1 MTPGVT
7 PGVTQGVTSGARVVR
22 RLLARFGLLLL
33 LAAPTPAGAVDVS
46 NLASVEDDPCFQ
58 QTHQRVLDSQLRAIE
73 SQIVAACTDARGNP
87 TDAMAL
93 LTERAKAPPWLPPAS
108 GGMDATAVLLA
119 ALVQLAIL
127 AALLGVDVGYAA
139 RALGVSALGVGASGV
154 ALPAA
159 AVPVIVA
166 VRALAAGLLTALA
179 ALPGLTVLAALGLL
193 AFAVRTCRW
202 RGPQPPAASPA
213 EPAGRLAVGVG
224 VLGTDLLANLPVSL
238 GIAVASRGSLVLAVA
253 GVLAAAGAARL
264 LHPALARRLLLRP
277 VLARAAGALIAAV
290 AGLAALSDP
299 GLAALGAMP
308 VPLLLAV
315 PACLAVLA
323 LIAGRRPAL
332 RGPRPSL

>member
-1 MTPGVT
+1 MTLGMTPGAQA
-7 PGVTQGVTSGARVVR
+7 GR
-22 RLLARFGLLLL
+22 RLLARSGLLLL
-33 LAAPTPAGAVDVS
+33 LAAPTPASAVDVS

-73 SQIVAACTDARGNP
+73 SQIVAACTDAHGNP

-108 GGMDATAVLLA
+108 GGMDAAAVLLA
-119 ALVQLAIL
+119 ALAQLAIL
-127 AALLGVDVGYAA
+127 AVLLGVDASYAV
-139 RALGVSALGVGASGV
+139 RALGVGALGV
-154 ALPAA
+154 TLPAA

-166 VRALAAGLLTALA
+166 VRGLAAVLLTALA

-202 RGPQPPAASPA
+202 RGPQLPATSPA
-213 EPAGRLAVGVG
+213 EPAGRLAVGVS
-224 VLGTDLLANLPVSL
+224 VLATDLLANLPVSL

-264 LHPALARRLLLRP
+264 LHPALARLLLLRP
-277 VLARAAGALIAAV
+277 VLTQAAGALIAAV

-308 VPLLLAV
+308 IPLLLAV

-332 RGPRPSL
+332 RGPHPSL